1 MTNEPGRFLDKGAA
15 FLGATGLGSRRAR
28 TYLGDHF
35 SPNKRW
41 QSAEMNH
48 SLSLGKCLRKRRRKK
63 PISFLLEAYGY
74 VNETSS
80 MEYSGS

>member
-41 QSAEMNH
+41 QSAEMNQF
-48 SLSLGKCLRKRRRKK
+48 
-63 PISFLLEAYGY
+63 ISGEVLEEKEKEEA
-74 VNETSS
+74 NIFSP
-80 MEYSGS
+80 